1 LPNTKY
7 VREKRKP
14 PTIGIGCS
22 VWVATGTELKT
33 LATRDPVLQF
43 VDTEKTL
50 TLTVD
55 RDSKAVGAA
64 LV

>member
-1 LPNTKY
+1 MY
-7 VREKRKP
+7 S
-14 PTIGIGCS
+14 S

-33 LATRDPVLQF
+33 WATRDPALQF
-43 VDTEKTL
+43 VDTVKTL

-55 RDSKAVGAA
+55 RGSKAVGAA